1 MENKNEWKKVKLK
14 DVIDF
19 NPKEILKKGTI
30 AKYIEMANLQC
41 FQKNILKYE
50 IREYKGGTKFRNGDT
65 LLARITPC
73 LENGKTGFIDFL
85 DENEVAFGSTE
96 YIILREKNEVTDK
109 NFIYYLSISEGFR
122 NLAIK
127 SMSGT
132 SGRQRVQIDA
142 LLEAEI
148 FLPPLIIQKKIAKIL
163 SDIDSKIELNNKIN
177 NNLEKQAQLIFKSW
191 FVDFEPF
198 KDLEVLNWKKDI
210 LGNLVTIRR
219 GSSPRPIQNYLSK
232 NGFNWLKISDV
243 SNLTSPFVFKTQEKI
258 KEEGLKKTVLLSS
271 GDLVVSNSATP
282 GIPKILNTHCC
293 IHDGWL
299 YFTNSIFSNE
309 FLYLFFKY
317 KKNELVTFGN
327 GSVFTNL
334 KTDILKN
341 IEIFIPP
348 KEILNEFNKI
358 IKPIFKMIL
367 SSSQEVNKLINLKNY
382 LLPKLM
388 NGEIDVENIEL

>member
-1 MENKNEWKKVKLK
+1 MENKWK
-14 DVIDF
+14 
-19 NPKEILKKGTI
+19 KEILSNIATFKYGKMPQKNNIIDKYKKGLYPIFSGYRTI
-30 AKYIEMANLQC
+30 GYYK
-41 FQKNILKYE
+41 
-50 IREYKGGTKFRNGDT
+50 EYNTEDNSLIVIARGVGGTGEVRF
-65 LLARITPC
+65 I
-73 LENGKTGFIDFL
+73 EEKTFL
-85 DENEVAFGSTE
+85 TN
-96 YIILREKNEVTDK
+96 
-109 NFIYYLSISEGFR
+109 LSISM
-122 NLAIK
+122 NLNKEKVDAK
-127 SMSGT
+127 FLFYFLKKNNLRYLDSG
-132 SGRQRVQIDA
+132 SAQSQITIRD
-142 LLEAEI
+142 LENVKI
-148 FLPPLIIQKKIAKIL
+148 FLPPLNIQKKTAKLL
-163 SDIDSKIELNNKIN
+163 SDIDEKIELNNKIN
-177 NNLEKQAQLIFKSW
+177 DNLEKQAQLIFKSW

-282 GIPKILNTHCC
+282 GIPKILNTPCC

-317 KKNELVTFGN
+317 KKNKLVTFGN

-341 IEIFIPP
+341 IEILIPP

-367 SSSQEVNKLINLKNY
+367 SSSQEVNKLTTLKY
-382 LLPKLM
+382 CLLPKLM
-388 NGEIDVENIEL
+388 NGEIDVKNIEL